1 MADPTRRLIPETLRM
16 GPMPVG
22 VIAARLPVSR
32 PAVSQHLLGGKT
44 RPRHHDPGT
53 KLLKKQGMAP
63 EVVTG
68 RLRA

>member
-1 MADPTRRLIPETLRM
+1 M

-32 PAVSQHLLGGKT
+32 PAVSQHLLGRKTRPRHPTPGTT

-53 KLLKKQGMAP
+53 KLLKKQGIAP

-68 RLRA
+68 RLWA